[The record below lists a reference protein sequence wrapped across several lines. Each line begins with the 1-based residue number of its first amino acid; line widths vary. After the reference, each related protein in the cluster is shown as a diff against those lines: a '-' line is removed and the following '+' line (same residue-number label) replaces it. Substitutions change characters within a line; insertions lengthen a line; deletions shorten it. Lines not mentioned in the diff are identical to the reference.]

1 MKKMNRIY
9 LLWIFVFL
17 LFSCT
22 QNETEIEKVDP
33 LDPALYAHPDS
44 IIVHEKKKIESID
57 TSLSPINDT
66 IIINKSNSLPIHG
79 FKESGDN
86 GETIYHTIPDWEFM
100 NQNGD
105 VVSSEE
111 YKGHIYVAE
120 FFFTNCPTICPK
132 MTVNMHSLQE
142 KTKDLNVQFLSY
154 TVDPMRDTSATLK
167 TYQQAYGINEKNWNM
182 LTGDQF
188 KIYELGVK
196 GYLVP
201 NQEDALAPGGFLHS
215 EMFMLIDQK
224 GRIRGY
230 YDGTNSQNID
240 KIVRDIKYLS
250 Q

>member
-1 MKKMNRIY
+1 MNRVY
-9 LLWIFVFL
+9 LLWIFVFFL
-17 LFSCT
+17 VSCT
-22 QNETEIEKVDP
+22 QYETKIEKEDT

-44 IIVHEKKKIESID
+44 IIVHEKKNIENID
-57 TSLSPINDT
+57 ASLSANNDS

-86 GETIYHTIPDWEFM
+86 GETIYHTIPDWKFV
-100 NQNGD
+100 NQNGEI
-105 VVSSEE
+105 VSSER
-111 YKGHIYVAE
+111 YKGQIYIAE

-154 TVDPMRDTSATLK
+154 TVDPIRDTSATLK

-182 LTGDQF
+182 LTGDQY

-215 EMFMLIDQK
+215 EMFMLIDKK

-240 KIVRDIKYLS
+240 KIVRDIKYLN
-250 Q
+250 QEK

>member
-9 LLWIFVFL
+9 LLLMLIFL
-17 LFSCT
+17 LVSCDQKNT
-22 QNETEIEKVDP
+22 INEKDAP
-33 LDPALYAHPDS
+33 LDPELYAHPDS
-44 IIVHEKKKIESID
+44 IIVHD
-57 TSLSPINDT
+57 SLIKQNSSL
-66 IIINKSNSLPIHG
+66 IIVKSNNLPIHG

-86 GETIYHTIPDWEFM
+86 GETIYHTIPDWEFV
-100 NQNGD
+100 NQNGEI
-105 VVSSEE
+105 VSSEK
-111 YKGHIYVAE
+111 YKGQIYIAE

-142 KTKDLNVQFLSY
+142 KTKELDVQFLSY
-154 TVDPMRDTSATLK
+154 TVDPIRDTSATLK

-182 LTGDQF
+182 LTGDQY

-240 KIVRDIKYLS
+240 KIVRDIKYLN
-250 Q
+250 QEK